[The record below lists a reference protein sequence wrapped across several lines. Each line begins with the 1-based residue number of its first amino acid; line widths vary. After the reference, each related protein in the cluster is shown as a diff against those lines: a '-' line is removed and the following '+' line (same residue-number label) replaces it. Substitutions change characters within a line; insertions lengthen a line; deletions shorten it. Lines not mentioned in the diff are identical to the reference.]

1 MADATT
7 QSTAPPATPPPGLIN
22 QTPAGGGAS
31 VTGYNPGTA
40 TATPATSTG
49 YTASPY
55 TVTPNQT
62 VASQLKGIID
72 SGSPLMQQA
81 EAHARDQA
89 NARGLINSTQAI
101 TAGQSAV
108 IGAAEPIAAAD
119 ASTYATAANN
129 TTTAENAAKSFGAGA
144 SNTKELQNSQ
154 LETQNSQ
161 FNAGQ
166 QNAELSTAAGASNT
180 VGLAKMQEANQIAL
194 QTLVGSQQLA
204 ALDAQGKIQTQL
216 TQMSNDNKVLLQT
229 SQGASSY
236 YNQMLA
242 YMSSV
247 TTNPNMTQDQKA
259 NALNNAVTTLNDG
272 LDTMTSIG
280 NIPGVQS
287 TLNFSD
293 ANLGGPGGG
302 GLGNLDPT
310 TGLALPVHEQSGAAT

>member
-1 MADATT
+1 MADPTATT
-7 QSTAPPATPPPGLIN
+7 ASPATPPPGLIN
-22 QTPAGGGAS
+22 QTPVGGGAS

-40 TATPATSTG
+40 TAAPASSTG
-49 YTASPY
+49 YAASPY

-89 NARGLINSTQAI
+89 NARGLINSTQAV

-108 IGAAEPIAAAD
+108 IGAATPIAAQD
-119 ASTYATAANN
+119 ASTYAQAATN

-144 SNTKELQNSQ
+144 ENAKELQNSQ

-180 VGLAKMQEANQIAL
+180 VGLTKLQAANQQAL

-204 ALDAQGKIQTQL
+204 AIDAQGRIQTTLQK
-216 TQMSNDNKVLLQT
+216 MSDDNKVLLQT

-236 YNQMLA
+236 YNTMLQ
-242 YMSSV
+242 YMASI
-247 TTNPNMTQDQKA
+247 TANPNMTQDQKA
-259 NALNNAVTTLNDG
+259 NALNNAVTSLNDS

-287 TLNFSD
+287 TLNFTDS
-293 ANLGGPGGG
+293 NLGGVSPSLAVAAPGGG
-302 GLGNLDPT
+302 MINAPT
-310 TGLALPVHEQSGAAT
+310 APNVASS

>member
-1 MADATT
+1 MPTADNT
-7 QSTAPPATPPPGLIN
+7 TAPPSTPPPGLIN

-40 TATPATSTG
+40 AATPASSTG

-55 TVTPNQT
+55 TVTPDQT

-89 NARGLINSTQAI
+89 NSRGLINSTQAI
-101 TAGQSAV
+101 TAGQGAV
-108 IGAAEPIAAAD
+108 IAAATPIAAQD

-144 SNTKELQNSQ
+144 ENTKELQNSQ
-154 LETQNSQ
+154 IETQTSQ

-166 QNAELSTAAGASNT
+166 ENAELSAASGASNQ
-180 VGLAKMQEANQIAL
+180 VGLAKLQATNQQAL
-194 QTLVGSQQLA
+194 QTLIGSQQLA
-204 ALDAQGKIQTQL
+204 AIDAQGKIQTTLQ
-216 TQMSNDNKVLLQT
+216 QMSNDNKVILQT

-236 YNQMLA
+236 YNTMLS
-242 YMSSV
+242 YMSSI

-259 NALNNAVTTLNDG
+259 NALNNAVTQLNDG

-280 NIPGVQS
+280 SIPGVQS

-302 GLGNLDPT
+302 GPGNLDPT
-310 TGLALPVHEQSGAAT
+310 TGLALPVQQQGAAP